1 MQKYYFFYENK
12 ILSEKTGIYG
22 ITQHQEILLPVVGI
36 LLDQAVR
43 IIKS

>member
-1 MQKYYFFYENK
+1 MQKYYFFLRK
-12 ILSEKTGIYG
+12 QDFIRKKG